1 MNILGN
7 SNCIMHI
14 ISNMLKMQNPKLMDH
29 GSRVGYLAAKM
40 LETQGAASKE
50 IIEAYILGLLHDI
63 GAYKTEEI
71 DKDAVYSANV
81 QGDLFTSNENTSI
94 LKDETKITPDGTAYK
109 EVPLIHTNVLDDIP
123 IFNNEESYVESKR
136 KISEKKVK
144 EKYDVKLESPW
155 FVADYLINSIGT
167 APNSTLGNK
176 CSPFLHFYRDKNDIM
191 LSAALEEK
199 KLGLRPEEWHY
210 SLYITDNNGNIGEYY
225 STNSLS
231 EDELANLLKDIFTE
245 IENRLYFRMKHLSE
259 KSVFSKLGLL
269 LPGEKMVCNSN
280 EKVMTFNTLPEGCVW
295 MRKHGY
301 KEKDIEKVKPIFTI
315 GTCFHCGD
323 YLFPSFSDNYDCQ
336 CFTCEEDFFECEQNE
351 LQKREDV

>member
-1 MNILGN
+1 MKNITEIDNEDIRKIYIEIQLDDSKAEQEELGTIEYLEREFN
-7 SNCIMHI
+7 W
-14 ISNMLKMQNPKLMDH
+14 LKDSGIKFNNAFIADDDEDDP
-29 GSRVGYLAAKM
+29 YA
-40 LETQGAASKE
+40 
-50 IIEAYILGLLHDI
+50 AYINYVTDWCFNHSGDDVVRKPLLSYYDWV
-63 GAYKTEEI
+63 
-71 DKDAVYSANV
+71 KDYYDS
-81 QGDLFTSNENTSI
+81 L
-94 LKDETKITPDGTAYK
+94 
-109 EVPLIHTNVLDDIP
+109 
-123 IFNNEESYVESKR
+123 SK
-136 KISEKKVK
+136 
-144 EKYDVKLESPW
+144 KYDVKLENPW

-245 IENRLYFRMKHLSE
+245 IENRLYFRMKHLNE

-269 LPGEKMVCNSN
+269 LPGEKMVCDSN

-301 KEKDIEKVKPIFTI
+301 KEKNIEKVKPIFTI
-315 GTCFHCGD
+315 GTCFHCRD
-323 YLFPSFSDNYDCQ
+323 YLFPSFSDDYDCQ

-351 LQKREDV
+351 LQKREDA